1 MFKRLFLSASLLALT
16 GGLALAQ
23 MQSPSQTSP
32 MQAPSQGALTAA
44 PGSNMSA
51 ARLLMSDIYTANV
64 YDNSDNKIGDVSDL
78 VISKDG
84 DITTAVIGVGGFLGA
99 GQKDIATPFKEL
111 KITSRNGKE
120 WLVLNRTKDQ
130 LKSMPAYE
138 PTGRSAA
145 SSGSSLSTS
154 NWLASDMYKAS
165 VYDNSENKL
174 GDVTDLVM
182 DTNGKIVTAVIGVG
196 GVLGAGQ
203 KDVAVPFKDMKIT
216 ARNGKERIVLDRTKD
231 DLKNAPGY
239 DKNYEVNKM

>member
-1 MFKRLFLSASLLALT
+1 VFKRLFLSASLLALT

-32 MQAPSQGALTAA
+32 MQAPSQGAPTAA
-44 PGSNMSA
+44 PSSNLST
-51 ARLLMSDIYTANV
+51 ARLIISDIYKANV
-64 YDNSDNKIGDVSDL
+64 YDNAENKIGDITDL
-78 VISKDG
+78 VINRDG

-99 GQKDIATPFKEL
+99 GQKDIAVPFKEL
-111 KITSRNGKE
+111 KITSRNDKE

-145 SSGSSLSTS
+145 SSASSLSTS
-154 NWLASDMYKAS
+154 NWLASDIYKAS

-174 GDVTDLVM
+174 GNVTDLVM
-182 DTNGKIVTAVIGVG
+182 ETNGKIMTAVIGVG

-203 KDVAVPFKDMKIT
+203 KDVAVPFNDLKIT
-216 ARNGKERIVLDRTKD
+216 ARNGKEWIVLDRTKD
-231 DLKNAPGY
+231 ELKNAPGY
-239 DKNYEVNKM
+239 DKNFEVNKM